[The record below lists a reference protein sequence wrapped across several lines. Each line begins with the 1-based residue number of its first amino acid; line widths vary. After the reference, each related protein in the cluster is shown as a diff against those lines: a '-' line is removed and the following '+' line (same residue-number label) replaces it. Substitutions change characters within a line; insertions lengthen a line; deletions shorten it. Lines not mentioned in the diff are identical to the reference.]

1 MLPMPHSRPLPLPR
15 RRLLLQA
22 AALPLL
28 AGCQAIAPAPTGESA
43 ALARLQALEHTF
55 DGRLG
60 LCAIDT
66 GSGKSLAYRATERFP
81 LCSTFKAVL
90 AAAILAESSRS
101 AGLLQRRIR
110 YARQDL
116 VAYSPVTQAHVDDG
130 MTVEQLCAAAIQYSD
145 NTAGNLLLQLVG
157 GPAGLTAY
165 ARSVGDTAFRLDRWE
180 TALNTALPGDE
191 RDTTTPAAMSATL
204 KRLALDGGLAAPQ
217 RAQLQ
222 DWLSGNTTGGARIQ
236 AGVPAGWRVGD
247 KTGTG
252 DYGSTNDIAV
262 IWPPQRAPVT
272 LAIYLTGS
280 TPDAKP
286 RNDIVAEAARVVADW
301 LA

>member
-1 MLPMPHSRPLPLPR
+1 MSPMSDTCSLVLPR

-22 AALPLL
+22 AALPLI
-28 AGCQAIAPAPTGESA
+28 AGCHGIAAMPPREST
-43 ALARLQALEHTF
+43 ALAQLQALEQTL

-66 GSGKSLAYRATERFP
+66 GSGRSLAWRAAERFP

-90 AAAILAESSRS
+90 AAAVLAQSSRS
-101 AGLLQRRIR
+101 PGLLQRRIR
-110 YARQDL
+110 YTPQDL
-116 VAYSPVTQAHVDDG
+116 VTYSPVTQVHGGNG
-130 MTVEQLCAAAIQYSD
+130 MTVQELCAAAVQHSD

-180 TALNTALPGDE
+180 TALNTALPGDP

-204 KRLALDGGLAAPQ
+204 KRLVLDGELGAPQ

-222 DWLSGNTTGGARIQ
+222 DWLVGNTTGGTRIR

-262 IWPPQRAPVT
+262 LWPPQRAPVT
-272 LAIYLTGS
+272 LAIYLTG
-280 TPDAKP
+280 TAPDAKP
-286 RNDIVAEAARVVADW
+286 RNDVVAQAARVVADW
-301 LA
+301 LG

>member
-1 MLPMPHSRPLPLPR
+1 MSPMPDTCPLPLPR

-22 AALPLL
+22 AALPLI
-28 AGCQAIAPAPTGESA
+28 AGCHSIAPTPPREST
-43 ALARLQALEHTF
+43 ALAQLQALEQTF

-66 GSGKSLAYRATERFP
+66 GSGRSLAWRAAERFP

-90 AAAILAESSRS
+90 AAAVLAQSSRS

-110 YARQDL
+110 YTRQDI
-116 VAYSPVTQAHVDDG
+116 VTYSPVTQAHVGDG
-130 MTVEQLCAAAIQYSD
+130 MTVQELCAAAVQHSD

-180 TALNTALPGDE
+180 TALNTALPGDP

-204 KRLALDGGLAAPQ
+204 KRLVLDGELGTPQ

-222 DWLSGNTTGGARIQ
+222 DWLVGNTTGGARIR

-252 DYGSTNDIAV
+252 DYGTTNDIAV
-262 IWPPQRAPVT
+262 LWPSQRAPVT
-272 LAIYLTGS
+272 LAIYLTGMAS
-280 TPDAKP
+280 DAKP
-286 RNDIVAEAARVVADW
+286 RNDIAAQAARVVADW

>member
-1 MLPMPHSRPLPLPR
+1 MPNTRSLALPR
-15 RRLLLQA
+15 RRLLLRA

-28 AGCQAIAPAPTGESA
+28 AGCQGLALAPRDTA
-43 ALARLQALEHTF
+43 ALARLQALEHSF
-55 DGRLG
+55 EGRLG

-66 GSGKSLAYRATERFP
+66 GSGKTLAWRAAERFP

-90 AAAILAESSRS
+90 AAAVLAESSRRP
-101 AGLLQRRIR
+101 GLLQQRIR
-110 YARQDL
+110 YTRQDL
-116 VAYSPVTQAHVDDG
+116 VTYSPVTQAHVGDG
-130 MTVEQLCAAAIQYSD
+130 MTVEALCAAAVQHSD

-180 TALNTALPGDE
+180 TALNSALPGDE

-204 KRLALDGGLAAPQ
+204 KRLALDGALAAPQ

-222 DWLSGNTTGGARIQ
+222 DWLVGNTTGDARIR

-252 DYGSTNDIAV
+252 DYGSTNDVAV
-262 IWPPQRAPVT
+262 LWPSQRAPVT
-272 LAIYLTGS
+272 LAIYLTG
-280 TPDAKP
+280 TVPDAKP
-286 RNDIVAEAARVVADW
+286 RNEIVAQAARVVSDW

>member
-1 MLPMPHSRPLPLPR
+1 MPDTPSPTLVR
-15 RRLLLQA
+15 RRLLLRA

-28 AGCQAIAPAPTGESA
+28 AGCQGMAPTPRDTA
-43 ALARLQALEHTF
+43 ALARLQALERTF

-66 GSGKSLAYRATERFP
+66 GSGRTLAWRAAERFP

-90 AAAILAESSRS
+90 AAAVLAQSSS
-101 AGLLQRRIR
+101 SPGLLQQRIR
-110 YARQDL
+110 YTRQDL
-116 VAYSPVTQAHVDDG
+116 VTYSPVTQAHAGDG
-130 MTVEQLCAAAIQYSD
+130 MTVEALCAAAVKYSD
-145 NTAGNLLLQLVG
+145 NTAGNLLLQLIG

-180 TALNTALPGDE
+180 TALNSALPGDE

-204 KRLALDGGLAAPQ
+204 RRLVLDGALAAPQ

-222 DWLSGNTTGGARIQ
+222 QWLLGNTTGDARIR

-252 DYGSTNDIAV
+252 DYGSTNDVAV
-262 IWPPQRAPVT
+262 LWPSQGAPAT
-272 LAIYLTGS
+272 LAIYLTGA

-286 RNDIVAEAARVVADW
+286 RNEIVAQAARVAADW

>member
-1 MLPMPHSRPLPLPR
+1 M
-15 RRLLLQA
+15 
-22 AALPLL
+22 
-28 AGCQAIAPAPTGESA
+28 APTPRDTA

-66 GSGKSLAYRATERFP
+66 GSGRSLAWRAAERFP

-90 AAAILAESSRS
+90 AAAVLAQSSRS
-101 AGLLQRRIR
+101 PDLLQRRIR
-110 YARQDL
+110 YTRQDL
-116 VAYSPVTQAHVDDG
+116 VTYSPVTQAHIGDG
-130 MTVEQLCAAAIQYSD
+130 MTVKELCAAAVQHSD

-165 ARSVGDTAFRLDRWE
+165 ARSLGDTAFRLDRWE
-180 TALNTALPGDE
+180 TALNSALPGDE

-204 KRLALDGGLAAPQ
+204 KRLVLDDALAGPQ

-222 DWLSGNTTGGARIQ
+222 DWLAGNTTGDARIR
-236 AGVPAGWRVGD
+236 AGMPAGWRVGD

-252 DYGSTNDIAV
+252 DYGTTNDIAV
-262 IWPPQRAPVT
+262 LWPPQRAPVM
-272 LAIYLTGS
+272 LAIYLTG
-280 TPDAKP
+280 TAPDAKP
-286 RNDIVAEAARVVADW
+286 RNEIVAQAARVVADW

>member
-1 MLPMPHSRPLPLPR
+1 MSRIPALHAR
-15 RRLLLQA
+15 RRLLLRA

-28 AGCQAIAPAPTGESA
+28 AGCQNIPLTAQRDAA
-43 ALARLQALEHTF
+43 ALARLQSLEQTLE
-55 DGRLG
+55 GRLG

-66 GSGKSLAYRATERFP
+66 GSGKTLAYRGEERFP

-90 AAAILAESSRS
+90 AAAILAESGRDE
-101 AGLLQRRIR
+101 ALLKRRIR
-110 YARQDL
+110 YTRADL
-116 VAYSPVTQAHVDDG
+116 VTYSPVTASHVDDG
-130 MTVEQLCAAAIQYSD
+130 MTVEQLCAAAVQHSD

-180 TALNTALPGDE
+180 TALNSALPGDE

-204 KRLALDGGLAAPQ
+204 RRLALDGQFAAPQ
-217 RAQLQ
+217 RARLQ
-222 DWLSGNTTGGARIQ
+222 DWLLGNTTGDARIR
-236 AGVPAGWRVGD
+236 AGVPPGWRVGD

-262 IWPPQRAPVT
+262 LWPPRRAPVT
-272 LAIYLTGS
+272 LAIYLTG
-280 TPDAKP
+280 TRPDAKP
-286 RNDIVAEAARVVADW
+286 RNDIVAQATGIVTSW

>member
-1 MLPMPHSRPLPLPR
+1 MPDIRSLALPG
-15 RRLLLQA
+15 RRLLLRA

-28 AGCQAIAPAPTGESA
+28 AACQGIAPTPRDTA

-66 GSGKSLAYRATERFP
+66 GSGRTLAWRAAERFP

-90 AAAILAESSRS
+90 AAAVLAESSRS
-101 AGLLQRRIR
+101 PGLLQRRIR
-110 YARQDL
+110 YTRQDL
-116 VAYSPVTQAHVDDG
+116 VTYSPVTQAHVGDG
-130 MTVEQLCAAAIQYSD
+130 MTVEALCAAAVQHSD

-165 ARSVGDTAFRLDRWE
+165 ARSVGDTTFRLDRWE
-180 TALNTALPGDE
+180 TALNSALPGDE

-204 KRLALDGGLAAPQ
+204 KRLVLDGALAAPQ

-222 DWLSGNTTGGARIQ
+222 DWLVGNTTGDARIR

-252 DYGSTNDIAV
+252 DYGSTNDVAV
-262 IWPPQRAPVT
+262 LWPSQRAPVT
-272 LAIYLTGS
+272 LAIYLTG
-280 TPDAKP
+280 TAPDAKP
-286 RNDIVAEAARVVADW
+286 RNEIVAQAARVVSDW

>member
-1 MLPMPHSRPLPLPR
+1 MPNTRSLALPR
-15 RRLLLQA
+15 RRLLLRA

-28 AGCQAIAPAPTGESA
+28 AGCQGLAPAPRDTA
-43 ALARLQALEHTF
+43 ALARLQALEHSF
-55 DGRLG
+55 EGRLG

-66 GSGKSLAYRATERFP
+66 GSGRTLAWRAAERFP

-90 AAAILAESSRS
+90 AAAVLAESSRS
-101 AGLLQRRIR
+101 PGLLQRRIR
-110 YARQDL
+110 YTRQDL
-116 VAYSPVTQAHVDDG
+116 VTYSPVTQAHVGDG
-130 MTVEQLCAAAIQYSD
+130 MTVEALCAAAVQHSD

-180 TALNTALPGDE
+180 TALNSALPGDE

-204 KRLALDGGLAAPQ
+204 KRLALDDALTAPQ

-222 DWLSGNTTGGARIQ
+222 DWLVGNTTGDARIR

-252 DYGSTNDIAV
+252 DYGSTNDVAV
-262 IWPPQRAPVT
+262 LWPSQRAPVT
-272 LAIYLTGS
+272 LAIYLTG
-280 TPDAKP
+280 TAPDAKP
-286 RNDIVAEAARVVADW
+286 RNEIVAQAARVAADW

>member
-1 MLPMPHSRPLPLPR
+1 MSRIPALHAR
-15 RRLLLQA
+15 RRLLLRA

-28 AGCQAIAPAPTGESA
+28 AGCQNIPLTAQRDAA
-43 ALARLQALEHTF
+43 ALARLQSLEQTLE
-55 DGRLG
+55 GRLG

-66 GSGKSLAYRATERFP
+66 GSGKSLAYRGEERFP

-90 AAAILAESSRS
+90 AAAILAESGRDE
-101 AGLLQRRIR
+101 ALLKRRIR
-110 YARQDL
+110 YTRADL
-116 VAYSPVTQAHVDDG
+116 VTYSPVTASHVDDG
-130 MTVEQLCAAAIQYSD
+130 MTVEQLCAAAVQHSD

-180 TALNTALPGDE
+180 TALNSALPGDE

-204 KRLALDGGLAAPQ
+204 KRLVLDGALAAPQ

-222 DWLSGNTTGGARIQ
+222 EWLVGNTTGDARIR

-252 DYGSTNDIAV
+252 DYGSTNDVAV
-262 IWPPQRAPVT
+262 LWPPQRAPVT
-272 LAIYLTGS
+272 LAIYLTG
-280 TPDAKP
+280 TAPDAKP
-286 RNDIVAEAARVVADW
+286 RNEIVAQAARVAADW

>member
-1 MLPMPHSRPLPLPR
+1 MSDAHFPALPR
-15 RRLLLQA
+15 RRLLLRA
-22 AALPLL
+22 AALPFL
-28 AGCQAIAPAPTGESA
+28 AGCQGIAPTPRLST
-43 ALARLQALEHTF
+43 ALAQLQALEQTL

-66 GSGKSLAYRATERFP
+66 ANGQSLAWRAAERFP
-81 LCSTFKAVL
+81 MCSTFKAVL
-90 AAAILAESSRS
+90 AAAVLAQDSRS
-101 AGLLQRRIR
+101 PGLLQQRIR
-110 YARQDL
+110 YTPQDL
-116 VAYSPVTQAHVDDG
+116 VTYSPVTQAHVSDG
-130 MTVEQLCAAAIQYSD
+130 MTVDALCAAAVQHSD
-145 NTAGNLLLQLVG
+145 NTAGNLLLQLIG

-180 TALNTALPGDE
+180 TALNSALPGDE

-204 KRLALDGGLAAPQ
+204 KRLALDAELDAPR

-222 DWLSGNTTGGARIQ
+222 DWLVGNTTGGARIR

-262 IWPPQRAPVT
+262 LWPPQRAPVT
-272 LAIYLTGS
+272 LAIYLTG
-280 TPDAKP
+280 TVRDAGP
-286 RNDIVAEAARVVADW
+286 RNEVVAQAARIVANW

>member
-1 MLPMPHSRPLPLPR
+1 MPNTRSLALPR
-15 RRLLLQA
+15 RRLLLRA

-28 AGCQAIAPAPTGESA
+28 AGCQGIAPTPRDTA
-43 ALARLQALEHTF
+43 ALARLQALEHNF

-66 GSGKSLAYRATERFP
+66 GSGRTLAWRAAERFP

-90 AAAILAESSRS
+90 AAAVLAESSRS
-101 AGLLQRRIR
+101 PGLLQRRIR
-110 YARQDL
+110 YTRQDL
-116 VAYSPVTQAHVDDG
+116 VTYSPVTQAHVGDG
-130 MTVEQLCAAAIQYSD
+130 MTVEALCAAAVQHSD

-180 TALNTALPGDE
+180 TALNSALPGDE

-204 KRLALDGGLAAPQ
+204 KRLALDDALAAPQ

-222 DWLSGNTTGGARIQ
+222 DWLVGNTTGDARIR

-252 DYGSTNDIAV
+252 DYGSTNDVAV
-262 IWPPQRAPVT
+262 LWPSQRAPVT
-272 LAIYLTGS
+272 LAIYLTG
-280 TPDAKP
+280 TAPDAKP
-286 RNDIVAEAARVVADW
+286 RNEIVAQAARVAADW

>member
-1 MLPMPHSRPLPLPR
+1 MSRIPALHAR
-15 RRLLLQA
+15 RRLLLRA

-28 AGCQAIAPAPTGESA
+28 AGCQNIPLTAQRDAA
-43 ALARLQALEHTF
+43 ALARLQSLEQTLE
-55 DGRLG
+55 GRLG

-66 GSGKSLAYRATERFP
+66 GSGKSLAYRGEERFP

-90 AAAILAESSRS
+90 AAAILAESGRDE
-101 AGLLQRRIR
+101 ALLKRRIR
-110 YARQDL
+110 YTRADL
-116 VAYSPVTQAHVDDG
+116 VTYSPVTASHVDDG
-130 MTVEQLCAAAIQYSD
+130 MTVEQLCAAAVQHSD

-180 TALNTALPGDE
+180 TALNSALPGDE

-204 KRLALDGGLAAPQ
+204 RRLALDGQFAAPQ
-217 RAQLQ
+217 RARLQ
-222 DWLSGNTTGGARIQ
+222 DWLLGNTTGDARIR
-236 AGVPAGWRVGD
+236 AGVPPGWRVGD

-262 IWPPQRAPVT
+262 LWPPRRAPVT
-272 LAIYLTGS
+272 LAIYLTG
-280 TPDAKP
+280 TRPDAKP
-286 RNDIVAEAARVVADW
+286 RNDIVAQATGIVTSW

>member
-1 MLPMPHSRPLPLPR
+1 MPDTHSPALPR
-15 RRLLLQA
+15 RRLLLRA

-28 AGCQAIAPAPTGESA
+28 AGCQGIAPTPRDTA
-43 ALARLQALEHTF
+43 ALARLQALEHSF
-55 DGRLG
+55 EGRLG

-66 GSGKSLAYRATERFP
+66 GSGRTLAWRAAERFP

-90 AAAILAESSRS
+90 AAAVLAESSRRP
-101 AGLLQRRIR
+101 GLLQQRIR
-110 YARQDL
+110 YTRQDL
-116 VAYSPVTQAHVDDG
+116 VTYSPVTQAHVGDG
-130 MTVEQLCAAAIQYSD
+130 MTVEALCAAAVQHSD

-180 TALNTALPGDE
+180 TALNSALPGDE

-204 KRLALDGGLAAPQ
+204 KRLVLDDALAAPQ

-222 DWLSGNTTGGARIQ
+222 DWLVGNTTGDARIR

-252 DYGSTNDIAV
+252 DYGSTNDVAV
-262 IWPPQRAPVT
+262 LWPSQRAPVT
-272 LAIYLTGS
+272 LAIYLTG
-280 TPDAKP
+280 TAPDAKP
-286 RNDIVAEAARVVADW
+286 RNEIVAQAARVAADW

>member
-1 MLPMPHSRPLPLPR
+1 MPDTRSLPLPR
-15 RRLLLQA
+15 RRLLLRA

-28 AGCQAIAPAPTGESA
+28 AGCQGMAPTPRDTA

-66 GSGKSLAYRATERFP
+66 GSGRSLAWRAAERFP

-90 AAAILAESSRS
+90 AAAVLAQSSRS
-101 AGLLQRRIR
+101 PDLLQRRIR
-110 YARQDL
+110 YTRQDL
-116 VAYSPVTQAHVDDG
+116 VTYSPVTQAHIGDG
-130 MTVEQLCAAAIQYSD
+130 MTVKELCAAAVQHSD

-165 ARSVGDTAFRLDRWE
+165 ARSLGDTAFRLDRWE
-180 TALNTALPGDE
+180 TALNSALPGDE

-204 KRLALDGGLAAPQ
+204 KRLVLDDALAGPQ

-222 DWLSGNTTGGARIQ
+222 DWLAGNTTGDARIR
-236 AGVPAGWRVGD
+236 AGMPAGWRVGD

-252 DYGSTNDIAV
+252 DYGTTNDIAV
-262 IWPPQRAPVT
+262 LWPPQRAPVM
-272 LAIYLTGS
+272 LAIYLTG
-280 TPDAKP
+280 TAPDAKP
-286 RNDIVAEAARVVADW
+286 RNEIVAQAARVVADW

>member
-1 MLPMPHSRPLPLPR
+1 MPNTRSLALPR
-15 RRLLLQA
+15 RRLLLRA

-28 AGCQAIAPAPTGESA
+28 AGCQGLAPAPRDTA
-43 ALARLQALEHTF
+43 ALARLQALEHSF
-55 DGRLG
+55 EGRLG

-66 GSGKSLAYRATERFP
+66 GSGRTLAWRAAERFP

-90 AAAILAESSRS
+90 AAAVLAESSRS
-101 AGLLQRRIR
+101 PGLLQRRIR
-110 YARQDL
+110 YTRQDL
-116 VAYSPVTQAHVDDG
+116 VTYSPVTQAHVGDG
-130 MTVEQLCAAAIQYSD
+130 MTVEALCAAAVQHSD

-180 TALNTALPGDE
+180 TALNSALPGDE

-204 KRLALDGGLAAPQ
+204 KRLALDDALAAPQ

-222 DWLSGNTTGGARIQ
+222 DWLVGNTTGDARIR

-252 DYGSTNDIAV
+252 DYGSTNDVAV
-262 IWPPQRAPVT
+262 LWPSQRAPVT
-272 LAIYLTGS
+272 LAIYLTG
-280 TPDAKP
+280 TAPDAKP
-286 RNDIVAEAARVVADW
+286 RNEIVAQAARVAADW

>member
-1 MLPMPHSRPLPLPR
+1 MSRIPALHAR
-15 RRLLLQA
+15 RRLLLRA

-28 AGCQAIAPAPTGESA
+28 AGCQNIPLTAQRDAA
-43 ALARLQALEHTF
+43 ALARLQSLEQTLE
-55 DGRLG
+55 GRLG

-66 GSGKSLAYRATERFP
+66 GSGKSLAYRGEERFP

-90 AAAILAESSRS
+90 AAAILAESGRDE
-101 AGLLQRRIR
+101 ALLKRRIR
-110 YARQDL
+110 YTRADL
-116 VAYSPVTQAHVDDG
+116 VTYSPVTASHVDDG
-130 MTVEQLCAAAIQYSD
+130 MTVEQLCAAAVQHSD

-180 TALNTALPGDE
+180 TALNSALPGDE

-204 KRLALDGGLAAPQ
+204 RRLALDGQFAAPQ
-217 RAQLQ
+217 RARLQ
-222 DWLSGNTTGGARIQ
+222 DWLLGNTTGDARIR
-236 AGVPAGWRVGD
+236 AGVPPGWRVGD

-262 IWPPQRAPVT
+262 LWPPGRAPVT
-272 LAIYLTGS
+272 LAIYLTG
-280 TPDAKP
+280 TRPDAKP
-286 RNDIVAEAARVVADW
+286 RNDIVAQATGIVTSW

>member
-1 MLPMPHSRPLPLPR
+1 MSRIPALHAR
-15 RRLLLQA
+15 RRLLLRA

-28 AGCQAIAPAPTGESA
+28 AGCQNIPLTAQRDAA
-43 ALARLQALEHTF
+43 ALARLQSLEQTLE
-55 DGRLG
+55 GRLG

-66 GSGKSLAYRATERFP
+66 GSGKTLAYRGEERFP

-90 AAAILAESSRS
+90 AAAILAESGRDE
-101 AGLLQRRIR
+101 ALLKRRIR
-110 YARQDL
+110 YTRADL
-116 VAYSPVTQAHVDDG
+116 VTYSPVTASHVDDG
-130 MTVEQLCAAAIQYSD
+130 MTVEQLCAAAVQHSD

-180 TALNTALPGDE
+180 TALNSALPGDE

-204 KRLALDGGLAAPQ
+204 RRLALDGQLAAPQ
-217 RAQLQ
+217 RARLQ
-222 DWLSGNTTGGARIQ
+222 DWLLGNTTGDARIR

-262 IWPPQRAPVT
+262 LWPPRRAPVT
-272 LAIYLTGS
+272 LAIYLTG
-280 TPDAKP
+280 TRPDAKP
-286 RNDIVAEAARVVADW
+286 RNDIVAQATGIVASW

>member
-1 MLPMPHSRPLPLPR
+1 MPDTRLLPLPR
-15 RRLLLQA
+15 RRLLLRA

-28 AGCQAIAPAPTGESA
+28 AGCQTSAPTSRDSA
-43 ALARLQALEHTF
+43 ALAQLQALEQGF

-60 LCAIDT
+60 LCAIET
-66 GSGKSLAYRATERFP
+66 GSGRTLAWRADERFP

-90 AAAILAESSRS
+90 AAAVLAQSSRS
-101 AGLLQRRIR
+101 PGLLQRRMR
-110 YARQDL
+110 YTRQDL
-116 VAYSPVTQAHVDDG
+116 VTYSPVTGAHVGDG
-130 MTVEQLCAAAIQYSD
+130 MTVGELCAAAIQHSD

-157 GPAGLTAY
+157 GPSALTAY
-165 ARSVGDTAFRLDRWE
+165 ARSVGDMAFRLDRWE
-180 TALNTALPGDE
+180 TALNSALPGDE

-204 KRLALDGGLAAPQ
+204 KRLALDAELTAPQ

-222 DWLSGNTTGGARIQ
+222 DWLLGNTTGGSRIR
-236 AGVPAGWRVGD
+236 AGMPAGWRVGD

-262 IWPPQRAPVT
+262 LWPPQRAPVT
-272 LAIYLTGS
+272 LAIYLTG
-280 TPDAKP
+280 TALDARP
-286 RNDIVAEAARVVADW
+286 RNEIVAQAARIVADW

>member
-1 MLPMPHSRPLPLPR
+1 LLPLTR
-15 RRLLLQA
+15 RRLLLRA

-28 AGCQAIAPAPTGESA
+28 AGCQTSAPTSRDST
-43 ALARLQALEHTF
+43 ALAQLQALEQSF

-60 LCAIDT
+60 LCAIET
-66 GSGKSLAYRATERFP
+66 GSGRSLAWRAAERFP

-90 AAAILAESSRS
+90 AAAVLAQGSRS
-101 AGLLQRRIR
+101 PGLLQRRIR

-116 VAYSPVTQAHVDDG
+116 VTYSPVTQAYVGDG
-130 MTVEQLCAAAIQYSD
+130 MTVGELCAAAVQHSD

-157 GPAGLTAY
+157 GPSGLTAY
-165 ARSVGDTAFRLDRWE
+165 ARSVGDMAFRLDRWE
-180 TALNTALPGDE
+180 TALNSALPGDE
-191 RDTTTPAAMSATL
+191 RDTTTPAAMSMTL
-204 KRLALDGGLAAPQ
+204 KRLVLDAELTAPQ

-222 DWLSGNTTGGARIQ
+222 DWLMGNTTGGSRIR

-262 IWPPQRAPVT
+262 LWPPQRAPVT
-272 LAIYLTGS
+272 LSIYLTG
-280 TPDAKP
+280 TAPDARP
-286 RNDIVAEAARVVADW
+286 RNEIVAQAARIAADW

>member
-1 MLPMPHSRPLPLPR
+1 MPDTRPLPLPR
-15 RRLLLQA
+15 RRLLLGA
-22 AALPLL
+22 ASLTLV
-28 AGCQAIAPAPTGESA
+28 AGCRTIAPPPREST
-43 ALARLQALEHTF
+43 ALAQLQALEQTF

-66 GSGKSLAYRATERFP
+66 GSGRSLAWRAAERFP

-110 YARQDL
+110 YGRQDL
-116 VAYSPVTQAHVDDG
+116 VAYSPVTQSHVDDG
-130 MTVEQLCAAAIQYSD
+130 MTVAQLCAAAVQYSD

-165 ARSVGDTAFRLDRWE
+165 ARSAGDAAFRLDRWE
-180 TALNTALPGDE
+180 TALNSALPGDE

-204 KRLALDGGLAAPQ
+204 KRLVLDDELGAPQ

-222 DWLSGNTTGGARIQ
+222 DWLVGNTTGDARIR

-262 IWPPQRAPVT
+262 LWPPQRAPVT
-272 LAIYLTGS
+272 LAIYLTG
-280 TPDAKP
+280 TTLDARP
-286 RNDIVAEAARVVADW
+286 RNEIVAQAARVVADW

>member
-1 MLPMPHSRPLPLPR
+1 MPDTCFLPLPR
-15 RRLLLQA
+15 RRLLLA

-28 AGCQAIAPAPTGESA
+28 AGCQSIAPTPREST
-43 ALARLQALEHTF
+43 ALAQLQALEQTF

-60 LCAIDT
+60 LCATDT
-66 GSGKSLAYRATERFP
+66 ASGRSLAWRAAERFP

-90 AAAILAESSRS
+90 AAAVLAESSRS
-101 AGLLQRRIR
+101 PGLLQRRIR

-116 VAYSPVTQAHVDDG
+116 VTYSPVTQVHVEDG
-130 MTVEQLCAAAIQYSD
+130 MTVAELCAAAVQHSD
-145 NTAGNLLLQLVG
+145 NTAGNLLLQLIG

-165 ARSVGDTAFRLDRWE
+165 ARSAGDADFRLDRWE
-180 TALNTALPGDE
+180 TALNSALPGDE
-191 RDTTTPAAMSATL
+191 RDTTTPAAMSATM
-204 KRLALDGGLAAPQ
+204 KRLVLDAELTAPQ

-222 DWLSGNTTGGARIQ
+222 DWLMGNTTGGSRIR

-262 IWPPQRAPVT
+262 LWPPRRAPVT
-272 LAIYLTGS
+272 LAIYLTG
-280 TPDAKP
+280 TAPDAKP
-286 RNDIVAEAARVVADW
+286 RNDIVAQAARVVADW

>member
-1 MLPMPHSRPLPLPR
+1 MPDTCTLPLPR
-15 RRLLLQA
+15 RRLLLRA

-28 AGCQAIAPAPTGESA
+28 AGCQSIAPTPRDTA
-43 ALARLQALEHTF
+43 ALARLQTLEQTF

-66 GSGKSLAYRATERFP
+66 GSGRSLVWRAAERFP

-90 AAAILAESSRS
+90 AAAVLAESSRS
-101 AGLLQRRIR
+101 PGLLQRRIR
-110 YARQDL
+110 YTRQDL
-116 VAYSPVTQAHVDDG
+116 VTYSPVTQAHAGDG
-130 MTVEQLCAAAIQYSD
+130 MTVGELCAAAVQHSD

-165 ARSVGDTAFRLDRWE
+165 ARSTGDTAFRLDRWE
-180 TALNTALPGDE
+180 TALNSALPGDE

-204 KRLALDGGLAAPQ
+204 KRLALDGALTAPQ

-222 DWLSGNTTGGARIQ
+222 DWLLGNTTGDARIR
-236 AGVPAGWRVGD
+236 AGVPSGWRVGD

-262 IWPPQRAPVT
+262 LWPPQRAPVA
-272 LAIYLTGS
+272 LAIYLTG
-280 TPDAKP
+280 TAPDARP
-286 RNDIVAEAARVVADW
+286 RNDIVAQAARIVADW
-301 LA
+301 LV

>member
-1 MLPMPHSRPLPLPR
+1 MPETRSPTLVR
-15 RRLLLQA
+15 RRLLLRA

-28 AGCQAIAPAPTGESA
+28 AGCQGMAPTPRDTA
-43 ALARLQALEHTF
+43 ALARLQALERTF

-66 GSGKSLAYRATERFP
+66 GSGRTLAWRAAERFP

-90 AAAILAESSRS
+90 AAAVLAQSSRS
-101 AGLLQRRIR
+101 PGLLQQRIR
-110 YARQDL
+110 YTRQDL
-116 VAYSPVTQAHVDDG
+116 VTYSPVTQAHAGDG
-130 MTVEQLCAAAIQYSD
+130 MTVEALCAAAVQHSD
-145 NTAGNLLLQLVG
+145 NTAGNLLLQLIG

-180 TALNTALPGDE
+180 TALNSALPGDE

-204 KRLALDGGLAAPQ
+204 KRLVLDGALAAPQ

-222 DWLSGNTTGGARIQ
+222 DWLLGNTTGDARIR

-252 DYGSTNDIAV
+252 DYGSTNDVAV
-262 IWPPQRAPVT
+262 LWPSQGAPAT
-272 LAIYLTGS
+272 LAIYLTGA

-286 RNDIVAEAARVVADW
+286 RNEIVAQAARVAADW